1 MVHRS
6 SIIHSA
12 ALVVTA
18 NTRAWSVVMDSP
30 ADRARQPRASRRGDS
45 YTTSSY
51 RRAIVR
57 ACKRAGIPQWTPN
70 RLRHSRATELR
81 RKYGLEAA
89 QTVLG
94 HAQADVTQVYAER
107 DFELAKRVMREVG

>member
-57 ACKRAGIPQWTPN
+57 ACERAGIPRWTPN
-70 RLRHSRATELR
+70 QLRHSRATELR
-81 RKYGLEAA
+81 RKYGLEAV

-107 DFELAKRVMREVG
+107 DFELAKRIMREVG